1 MAQINLQAFGYN
13 EFITKSGNYTVV
25 AADNGTV
32 INVTATATITLPS
45 TALGLAPIVRVGADG
60 ITVTVAPAAAD
71 GIGGAQMTNV
81 VNKALIFTNAPVGSY
96 VQLFGTGTAG
106 VTGWTIV
113 RLDAGGQSSTVAKA
127 P

>member
-1 MAQINLQAFGYN
+1 MAQINMGSWGYN
-13 EFITKSGNYTVV
+13 EVITKTGAYTVV

-45 TALGLAPIVRVGADG
+45 TALGLAPIIRVGADG

-71 GIGGAQMTNV
+71 GIGGAQLTATI
-81 VNKALIFTNAPVGSY
+81 NKALLFTNAPAGSF
-96 VQLFGTGTAG
+96 VQLYATGTAG
-106 VTGWTIV
+106 TTAWSIT
-113 RLDAGGQSSTVAKA
+113 RLDAGGVSSTVTKA